1 MKVKNLIDLL
11 SNLPPDLPVYIWI
24 DGDRYPIID
33 VDNFWIN
40 EGGHVDI
47 KSALIENFGGY

>member
-11 SNLPPDLPVYIWI
+11 SALPPDLPVFIWI
-24 DGDRYPIID
+24 DGDRYPVVD
-33 VDNFWIN
+33 VDDSWVD

-47 KSALIENFGGY
+47 TSALIENFGGY

>member
-11 SNLPPDLPVYIWI
+11 SELPPDLPVFIWI
-24 DGDRYPIID
+24 DGDRYPIVD
-33 VDNFWIN
+33 VDDFWIN